1 MLKVGTK
8 VFFSKKFFFSKLLK
22 VMQRESSLLYI
33 LRPGCASS
41 SQGGGHR
48 VNRQITLFLE
58 VGAFDIL

>member
-8 VFFSKKFFFSKLLK
+8 VFFSKKFFFEIVKSYAK
-22 VMQRESSLLYI
+22 RESSLLYI